1 MQFNQECWL
10 LLMGF
15 PLDHWNHEAI
25 QSAVGS
31 FECVLLWENDRRNL
45 ARLLV
50 RARVTD
56 FTDVTHFI
64 VLTKSEGF
72 QDESWTIQCE
82 ILQQE
87 LLGGGPANE
96 EPIPVLEPNGQPP
109 LFDLFGLGQPGQP
122 PFNSGMANNE
132 EENDNNADIGDLE
145 LDLNPLPD
153 AAPAVELDIQP
164 EEPEEQL
171 ILNLNMEPDGEL
183 LADLVVGYLV
193 GFLDLNDDPILDAK
207 DNQAFL
213 HPEVAQIIP
222 FAPQN
227 QVQNIP
233 HNLDIDLNEEL
244 VSMVLYSFQESSED
258 S

>member
-15 PLDHWNHEAI
+15 LLDHWNHEAI

-64 VLTKSEGF
+64 VLTESEGF

-109 LFDLFGLGQPGQP
+109 LFDLFGLGNLGNLLSTQAWLIMRK
-122 PFNSGMANNE
+122 S
-132 EENDNNADIGDLE
+132 DNNADIGDLE

-193 GFLDLNDDPILDAK
+193 GFLDLNDAPILDAE

-244 VSMVLYSFQESSED
+244 VSMVLDSF
-258 S
+258 